1 MRVALQDK
9 GLPDSGSTM
18 DCLNR
23 LSASSSVKP
32 KKRKHHPG
40 AASSAFSMSMEDAR
54 SKLSKSVASL
64 PSMRNSQELA
74 SSFGLNPRTGTVS
87 PDGPKAYVLGASEIF
102 CAPLLEANSALRL
115 DGQ

>member
-1 MRVALQDK
+1 MEDPFHQRLRVALQDK
-9 GLPDSGSTM
+9 GLPDSGSTT

-40 AASSAFSMSMEDAR
+40 AASSAPSMSMEDAR

-64 PSMRNSQELA
+64 PYSL
-74 SSFGLNPRTGTVS
+74 RTGI
-87 PDGPKAYVLGASEIF
+87 ASHMGLKPRADPSQI
-102 CAPLLEANSALRL
+102 AAALLK
-115 DGQ
+115 